1 MKNEHIYREIFIDNT
16 IQLVAEGGFEM
27 ATTRAI
33 SGYRKE
39 IRNVKLNEAHIYRV
53 FETKEKLFAETF
65 KKLDD
70 EVLSV
75 IKTALA
81 EFDTDKDARSQYE
94 ALFFRFW
101 RFLLQNEAKCKYYT
115 RYYHSVYFKN
125 GVYAAHKKNFE
136 AMIEK
141 ITPAFVFGAD
151 VWSIFHHVLTALLNF
166 AVRVYNGELENS
178 DENTYHIFN
187 VVYSVIGLY
196 LKK

>member
-1 MKNEHIYREIFIDNT
+1 MKNEHIYREIFIENT

-39 IRNVKLNEAHIYRV
+39 IGNVKLNEAHIYRV

-75 IKTALA
+75 IKSALS
-81 EFDTDKDARSQYE
+81 EFDTGKEPRSQYE
-94 ALFFRFW
+94 ALFLRFW

-115 RYYHSVYFKN
+115 RYYHSIYFKN
-125 GVYAAHKKNFE
+125 GVYTAHKANFE
-136 AMIEK
+136 VILEK

-166 AVRVYNGELENS
+166 AVRVYNGELENN